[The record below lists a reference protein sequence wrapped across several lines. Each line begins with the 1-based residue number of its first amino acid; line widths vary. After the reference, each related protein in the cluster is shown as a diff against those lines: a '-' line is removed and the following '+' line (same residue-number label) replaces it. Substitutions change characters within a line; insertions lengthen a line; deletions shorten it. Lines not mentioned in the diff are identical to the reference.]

1 MTTPSAEAL
10 RRFKRVD
17 LEEILEDAQQRLSQ
31 TPEETLQQWRDNIF
45 RETKGYSDL
54 AVLKTSLESSVS
66 LVSDFLKTQKE
77 YLASHQDSDFTEQEI
92 QNDNE
97 YVDRQSLYIAFLI
110 DEIEKFPPMPV
121 LPPPEPLIKVCG
133 VVEEVEFIKARAW
146 FDAQAY
152 MTTDDLQAFKAQLDN
167 KGMVGTMLTNSF
179 SGSSVSSYGS
189 SDKVNCLYT
198 KGKINGKTFSGWFG
212 MTDIRPGDSVE
223 MAAMP
228 DGDNYLVYAIINIT
242 RGTIS
247 LTPKCY
253 KGRLSNSFH
262 LVSLFTFAMVL
273 VPFLYPFFA
282 AHAFLSTLCIYIAT
296 SLFLSI
302 AIYRRG
308 QSEEGNQYKL
318 YGRIA
323 DALGFPGG
331 ERFDLL
337 SHAGKIIKKKKDAGE
352 IRPRKEG
359 EIPVPQGGS
368 DGYVYEF
375 FYFYESRVVPKEAE

>member
-17 LEEILEDAQQRLSQ
+17 LEEVLEDARQRLSQ
-31 TPEETLQQWRDNIF
+31 EPEEALQQWRKNI
-45 RETKGYSDL
+45 TSGTNGYLDL
-54 AVLKTSLESSVS
+54 AILKTSLESSVS
-66 LVSDFLKTQKE
+66 LVGDFLKTQKE
-77 YLASHQDSDFTEQEI
+77 YLASHQDSDFTVEEI

-121 LPPPEPLIKVCG
+121 LPPPEPLIKICG
-133 VVEEVEFIKARAW
+133 VIEEVEFIKARAW

-152 MTTDDLQAFKAQLDN
+152 MTTDNLLAFKAQLDS
-167 KGMVGTMLTNSF
+167 KGLVGAMLTNSF
-179 SGSSVSSYGS
+179 SGSAVGSSGS

-198 KGKINGKTFSGWFG
+198 RGKINGKTFSGWFG
-212 MTDIRPGDSVE
+212 MTDIRPGDLVE

-228 DGDNYLVYAIINIT
+228 DGDNYLIYAIINIT

-282 AHAFLSTLCIYIAT
+282 AHAFFSTLCIYIAT

-308 QSEEGNQYKL
+308 QNEEGNQYKL

-337 SHAGKIIKKKKDAGE
+337 SHAGKIIKKKKDAGD

-359 EIPVPQGGS
+359 EIPMPQGGS
-368 DGYVYEF
+368 DGYVYE
-375 FYFYESRVVPKEAE
+375 YFYYY

>member
-77 YLASHQDSDFTEQEI
+77 YLASHQDCDFTEQEI

-152 MTTDDLQAFKAQLDN
+152 MTTDDLQAFKAQLDS
-167 KGMVGTMLTNSF
+167 KGMVGAMLTNSF
-179 SGSSVSSYGS
+179 SGSAVSSSGS
-189 SDKVNCLYT
+189 SDKMNCLYT
-198 KGKINGKTFSGWFG
+198 RGKINGKTFSGWFG

-228 DGDNYLVYAIINIT
+228 YGDGYLVYAIINIS

-247 LTPKCY
+247 ITPECNEGKP
-253 KGRLSNSFH
+253 SNAFYVNA
-262 LVSLFTFAMVL
+262 LIIFGLFL
-273 VPFLYPFFA
+273 IPFLYPFFA
-282 AHAFLSTLCIYIAT
+282 ANAFFSTLCIYVAT
-296 SLFLSI
+296 SLFVSI
-302 AIYRRG
+302 G
-308 QSEEGNQYKL
+308 VYKRIQAAKGSQFDL

-323 DALGFPGG
+323 NVLGFPGG
-331 ERFDLL
+331 ERFQLTVHSAKIL
-337 SHAGKIIKKKKDAGE
+337 KRKRELGKFVQRAE
-352 IRPRKEG
+352 ESVPTPQRASEG
-359 EIPVPQGGS
+359 YMCE
-368 DGYVYEF
+368 
-375 FYFYESRVVPKEAE
+375 YFYYY

>member
-1 MTTPSAEAL
+1 MTTPSPEAL

-17 LEEILEDAQQRLSQ
+17 LEEVLEDAQQRLSQ
-31 TPEETLQQWRDNIF
+31 EPEEALQQWRKNI
-45 RETKGYSDL
+45 TSGTSGYLDL

-66 LVSDFLKTQKE
+66 LVGDFLKTQKE

-92 QNDNE
+92 KSDNE
-97 YVDRQSLYIAFLI
+97 FVDRQSLYIAFLI
-110 DEIEKFPPMPV
+110 DEIDKFPPMPV

-133 VVEEVEFIKARAW
+133 VIEEVEFIKARAW

-152 MTTDDLQAFKAQLDN
+152 MTTDDLQVFKAQLDN
-167 KGMVGTMLTNSF
+167 KGMVGAMLTHSF
-179 SGSSVSSYGS
+179 SGSAVGS
-189 SDKVNCLYT
+189 SGSSHKVNCLYT

-212 MTDIRPGDSVE
+212 MTDIRPGDLVE

-308 QSEEGNQYKL
+308 QNEEGNQYKL

-368 DGYVYEF
+368 DGYVYE
-375 FYFYESRVVPKEAE
+375 YFYYY

>member
-54 AVLKTSLESSVS
+54 KILKSYMESSS
-66 LVSDFLKTQKE
+66 FRLRDNLKSHEK
-77 YLASHQDSDFTEQEI
+77 YLASHREDEFNERGITLH
-92 QNDNE
+92 NE
-97 YVDRQSLYIAFLI
+97 YIDDESLELVFMASEI
-110 DEIEKFPPMPV
+110 DKFPPMPV

-133 VVEEVEFIKARAW
+133 VVEDVEFIKARAW

-152 MTTDDLQAFKAQLDN
+152 MTTNDLQAFKAQLDS
-167 KGMVGTMLTNSF
+167 KGIVGAMLTNSF

-212 MTDIRPGDSVE
+212 MTDIRPGDLVE
-223 MAAMP
+223 MAAMS

-273 VPFLYPFFA
+273 VPFLYPFLA

-308 QSEEGNQYKL
+308 QNEEGNQYKL

-368 DGYVYEF
+368 DGYVYE
-375 FYFYESRVVPKEAE
+375 YFYYY

>member
-54 AVLKTSLESSVS
+54 KILKSYMESSAS
-66 LVSDFLKTQKE
+66 RLTDNLKSHKA
-77 YLASHQDSDFTEQEI
+77 YLDSHQENEFSEKGVTFH
-92 QNDNE
+92 NE
-97 YVDRQSLYIAFLI
+97 YVDDESFELVFMAS
-110 DEIEKFPPMPV
+110 EIEKFPPMPV
-121 LPPPEPLIKVCG
+121 LPPPEPLIKISG
-133 VVEEVEFIKARAW
+133 VIEEVEFIKARAW

-152 MTTDDLQAFKAQLDN
+152 MTTDDLQAFKAQLDS
-167 KGMVGTMLTNSF
+167 KGMVGAMLTNSF

-212 MTDIRPGDSVE
+212 MTDIRPGDHVE

-228 DGDNYLVYAIINIT
+228 YGDSYLVYAIINIS

-247 LTPKCY
+247 ITPECDEGKS
-253 KGRLSNSFH
+253 SNAFYVNA
-262 LVSLFTFAMVL
+262 LIIFGFFLI
-273 VPFLYPFFA
+273 PFLYPFFA
-282 AHAFLSTLCIYIAT
+282 ANAFFSTLCIYVAT
-296 SLFLSI
+296 SLFVSI
-302 AIYRRG
+302 G
-308 QSEEGNQYKL
+308 VYKRIQAAKGSQFDL

-323 DALGFPGG
+323 NVLGFPGG
-331 ERFDLL
+331 ERFQLTVHSAKIL
-337 SHAGKIIKKKKDAGE
+337 KRKRELGKFVQRAE
-352 IRPRKEG
+352 ESVPTPQRASEG
-359 EIPVPQGGS
+359 YMCE
-368 DGYVYEF
+368 
-375 FYFYESRVVPKEAE
+375 YFYYY